1 MSDQAWKSSLER
13 FFYDRATGIEHEPT
27 LMDHCMVS
35 AKDPR
40 LATQPAFH
48 SDLIDSLIEQMQVG
62 AQSDVLE
69 VGCASGYIACGLA
82 PRVGRYVGVDLAAM
96 PIVVAQKMTLPN
108 AQFQKADGG
117 KLPFADGSF
126 DAAFVCDVFSNFP
139 AFSDAEA
146 LLSEL
151 VRVVK
156 PGGRAMAASI
166 TDATKAKEF
175 QQHVYKVADELTAKY
190 GPPPQ
195 VFTADKPG
203 HRLVDRLKRRLKGVP
218 PPPSAEPAIINYNFE
233 KADFERFAKERGL
246 EIVFHDVHRL
256 NPYLGYRFNVV
267 LKKPRA

>member
-1 MSDQAWKSSLER
+1 MSDQAWKSRLER

-40 LATQPAFH
+40 LATQPEFH
-48 SDLIDSLIEQMQVG
+48 SDLIDSLLEQMEIG

-82 PRVGRYVGVDLAAM
+82 PKVGRYEGVDLAAM
-96 PIVVAQKMTLPN
+96 PIVLAKKMKLLN
-108 AQFQKADGG
+108 AQFQQADGG

-126 DAAFVCDVFSNFP
+126 DAAFVCDVLSNFP
-139 AFSDAEA
+139 AFSDAEP

-156 PGGRAMAASI
+156 PGGRAMVASI
-166 TDATKAKEF
+166 TDAAKAQEF
-175 QQHVYKVADELTAKY
+175 QQHVYAVADELTAKY
-190 GPPPQ
+190 GPLPQ
-195 VFTADKPG
+195 TLASGKQG
-203 HRLVDRLKRRLKGVP
+203 YGLVDRLKRRLKGVP
-218 PPPSAEPAIINYNFE
+218 PPPSVEPAIVNYNFE
-233 KADFERFAKERGL
+233 KADFQRFAEKRSL
-246 EIVFHDVHRL
+246 EIAFHDVHRL
-256 NPYLGYRFNVV
+256 NPYRGYRFNVV